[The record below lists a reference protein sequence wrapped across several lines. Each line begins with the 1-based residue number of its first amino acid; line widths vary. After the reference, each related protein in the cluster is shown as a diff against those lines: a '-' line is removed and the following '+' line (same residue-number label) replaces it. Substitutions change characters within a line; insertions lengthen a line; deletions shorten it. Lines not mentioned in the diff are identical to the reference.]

1 MADNIQDGTPVGVP
15 RTASLGLH
23 DIQVLPTT
31 QPSIP
36 NLQEKPTLDTQVIPK
51 GQALP
56 PDLSVAGE
64 LLQKAPDIV
73 EPSAWSAF
81 HQNLAPM
88 AKSIGQAIYEDVVY
102 PHQVGYDPTIR
113 AKAFIDA
120 NGITKQEDVV
130 YLNGAV
136 STDDA
141 AYREQRVHDDR
152 AAANS
157 FAAHP
162 WIGTGASL
170 ADADLLT
177 LAIPIGGEATVGSK
191 LAIRAGIA
199 ATYAG
204 AAAGANALL
213 PNQLRTQDERNMD
226 SLTMGLAGAF
236 TPLHFGTK
244 VVTDTALA
252 PGIAT
257 ESKLVANEV
266 KVVTNKQYSGLS
278 APLGISGIPLDI
290 QVQIALRD
298 SKAEAFNAELMQSTA
313 PLEERQAKAMA
324 FHDTN
329 TLPVAPRT
337 PAQAADIFSGTLPVV
352 HGSKVGEITFQD
364 TVPTADKSYSDNV
377 FGDNVIYT
385 AENRQWTPD
394 EAGAADMRM
403 PYYPNVHAGTA
414 TFNKAFVLTPDS
426 ITRLPK
432 AAHGDG
438 TTIVA
443 GLRSLGYDGLIIRGF
458 KDSQFKLN
466 QGLAELGGIDEA
478 VLQDQ
483 VVSLKHS
490 QVNLTP
496 STRATLDA
504 DLAKLQVA
512 YPSTTSSTLGADI
525 AIEASLVAADITAH
539 ADSVG
544 VLTKA
549 NILGEEVRLP
559 ISQPL
564 PEGHMIPDMSKDH
577 AVIADIQSSA
587 DTMWHLT
594 KGDRT
599 NVLNNV
605 LAAPR
610 TQGDNAA
617 TLTAATQAVLES
629 KLVGTEQAIDAAA
642 RELGGTSPFMW
653 FGRKRHTEWLYN
665 VSRQFGDAMQKLD
678 QQVVQRLNDGII
690 TDTTVTHAMIDATD
704 LPNAIKKIQH
714 TYVDSGFAE
723 EALRRAKH
731 GGLLDHLDDVA
742 ALHPRPSYVPVKH
755 SWEQMH
761 SLVQAGRV
769 TENQLHKF
777 LGNQIIRMYPEMQG
791 AKLLHGVA
799 GGTTP
804 VPRAVTL
811 SAEDLGKNF
820 YETLKERSLGLS
832 NVTTAGITREQMVT
846 LLRKA
851 GVVDKDIENIANKV
865 YHGTQQEGSGAAKNL
880 RSRLAWDWTQSAIG
894 KDGNTFS
901 LGDLVDGNA
910 FLNLSDYARTMSHR
924 VGLAKYGIKTEA
936 DFNTLGEQLLQNLPA
951 GVPLEKAR
959 EFLKNVKARSFGH
972 TVGENLPAW
981 VRSGQTLAGS
991 MFLAGSGLYNIG
1003 DLATQVA
1010 KMGLLRTLPEL
1021 RAGMKNLINP
1031 MKSMAANE
1039 AKDLQDILTGILSAD
1054 GRWRNI
1060 QLRYADN
1067 FEIGNNVHN
1076 AIQYMGQSTKFM
1088 NGAEYVKRFQTGI
1101 IGGIFATAFK
1111 NAAKGSAKDIKYMK
1125 ETLRI
1130 SDDLTNAIIGEYK
1143 THGAAVDLWNNSVRY
1158 SMEQKVF
1165 AEADNLALTI
1175 RNGEIPA
1182 FMEHSSVGKVLFPF
1196 MSFTMSTQNKVLR
1209 NTYARDG
1216 GAGVAMIAAVQ
1227 LPTAILIAMSKNV
1240 IQGKEPDDKL
1250 AHGATN
1256 ALSITG
1262 AFGYPLG
1269 IALDGGLKTS
1279 STPIAPVSSA
1289 LSLGQKMYKGNAG
1302 AMDYLKASPFG
1313 AAIGLQ
1319 GFITAMESAH

>member
-1 MADNIQDGTPVGVP
+1 MADNIQDVAPTSVP
-15 RTASLGLH
+15 RTASLGLP

-36 NLQEKPTLDTQVIPK
+36 NLQDKAALGTQVIPK

-56 PDLSVAGE
+56 SDLSVAGE
-64 LLQKAPDIV
+64 LLQKAPNIV
-73 EPSAWSAF
+73 EPSMWAAF

-88 AKSIGQAIYEDVVY
+88 ASSIGKAIYEDVVY
-102 PHQVGYDPTIR
+102 PHQAGYDPTIN
-113 AKAFIDA
+113 AKKFIDA

-136 STDDA
+136 SPEDA
-141 AYREQRVHDDR
+141 AYREQRVHADR
-152 AAANS
+152 TAAKS

-177 LAIPIGGEATVGSK
+177 LAIPIGGEATIGSK

-244 VVTDTALA
+244 VVADTALA
-252 PGIAT
+252 TGIAT
-257 ESKLVANEV
+257 ESKLVADE
-266 KVVTNKQYSGLS
+266 
-278 APLGISGIPLDI
+278 I
-290 QVQIALRD
+290 
-298 SKAEAFNAELMQSTA
+298 TA
-313 PLEERQAKAMA
+313 QAKA
-324 FHDTN
+324 T
-329 TLPVAPRT
+329 
-337 PAQAADIFSGTLPVV
+337 GT
-352 HGSKVGEITFQD
+352 
-364 TVPTADKSYSDNV
+364 
-377 FGDNVIYT
+377 
-385 AENRQWTPD
+385 
-394 EAGAADMRM
+394 
-403 PYYPNVHAGTA
+403 
-414 TFNKAFVLTPDS
+414 
-426 ITRLPK
+426 
-432 AAHGDG
+432 
-438 TTIVA
+438 
-443 GLRSLGYDGLIIRGF
+443 
-458 KDSQFKLN
+458 
-466 QGLAELGGIDEA
+466 
-478 VLQDQ
+478 
-483 VVSLKHS
+483 
-490 QVNLTP
+490 
-496 STRATLDA
+496 
-504 DLAKLQVA
+504 
-512 YPSTTSSTLGADI
+512 
-525 AIEASLVAADITAH
+525 
-539 ADSVG
+539 
-544 VLTKA
+544 LTKA
-549 NILGEEVRLP
+549 NILGEEVHLP

-594 KGDRT
+594 QGDRT
-599 NVLNNV
+599 NVLNKV
-605 LAAPR
+605 LAASR

-629 KLVGTEQAIDAAA
+629 KLIGTEQAIDAAA

-653 FGRKRHTEWLYN
+653 FGRKQHTEWQYN

-678 QQVVQRLNDGII
+678 QQVVQRLNDGVIA
-690 TDTTVTHAMIDATD
+690 DTPVIHAMIDATD

-714 TYVDSGFAE
+714 IYVDSGFAE
-723 EALRRAKH
+723 EALSRAKH

-742 ALHPRPSYVPVKH
+742 ALHSRPSYVPVKH

-761 SLVQAGRV
+761 ALVQSGRV
-769 TENQLHKF
+769 TEHQLHKF
-777 LGNQIIRMYPEMQG
+777 LGNQIIRMYPEMQE

-799 GGTTP
+799 GGTTT

-820 YETLKERSLGLS
+820 YETLKERALGLS

-880 RSRLAWDWTQSAIG
+880 RSRLAWDWTQSAVG

-936 DFNTLGEQLLQNLPA
+936 DFNTLGEKLLQNLPA

-1021 RAGMKNLINP
+1021 RAGMKNIINP
-1031 MKSMAANE
+1031 MKAMAANE
-1039 AKDLQDILTGILSAD
+1039 AKDLQDILTGVLSAD

-1067 FEIGNNVHN
+1067 FEIGNNAHN

-1088 NGAEYVKRFQTGI
+1088 NGSEYVKRFQTGI

-1130 SDDLTNAIIGEYK
+1130 SDDLTDAIIGEYK
-1143 THGAAVDLWNNSVRY
+1143 THGAAIDLWDNSVRY

-1182 FMEHSSVGKVLFPF
+1182 FMEHSAVGKVLFPF

-1250 AHGATN
+1250 ARGATN

-1279 STPIAPVSSA
+1279 STPLAPVSSV
-1289 LSLGQKMYKGNAG
+1289 LSLGQKMYKGDAG